1 MPSEASIENSVIR
14 NRASALGL
22 PDSLYIRR
30 CRMGPGFG
38 VADLVILPQ
47 RGKHKLVIV
56 EAKRASSADA
66 NIKVVGQL
74 LMYYAGALEFGLSGV
89 RSMRKYAV
97 ERHASARSHARSSLK
112 AISGGITPP
121 KAAWAS
127 LQKGRRLTP
136 GNVRLVVALDSKPGK
151 ALRYALT
158 ALGEHHGLDVEVV
171 SVMGRNDLRLWR
183 PGQGDE

>member
-1 MPSEASIENSVIR
+1 VPSEASIENSVIR
-14 NRASALGL
+14 HRASTLGL

-56 EAKRASSADA
+56 EAKQASSADA
-66 NIKVVGQL
+66 KIKLVGQL

-89 RSMRKYAV
+89 KSLRKYAV
-97 ERHASARSHARSSLK
+97 ERHVFARSHARSSLK

-121 KAAWAS
+121 EAAWAS
-127 LQKGRRLTP
+127 LRRGRRLTP
-136 GNVRLVVALDSKPGK
+136 GNVRLIAALDSEPGNVLRH
-151 ALRYALT
+151 ALA
-158 ALGEHHGLDVEVV
+158 ALGEHHGLDVDIV
-171 SVMGRNDLRLWR
+171 SVMGRDNLRLWR
-183 PGQGDE
+183 PGQSD

>member
-1 MPSEASIENSVIR
+1 MPGEASIENSVIR
-14 NRASALGL
+14 NRGAVLGL

-66 NIKVVGQL
+66 KIKVLGQL

-89 RSMRKYAV
+89 RLLRRYAV
-97 ERHASARSHARSSLK
+97 ERHAHARSHQRSSLK

-121 KAAWAS
+121 EAAWAA
-127 LQKGRRLTP
+127 LRRGRRLRPDNIRLIAAMDCEP
-136 GNVRLVVALDSKPGK
+136 GI
-151 ALRYALT
+151 ALRHALT
-158 ALGEHHGLDVEVV
+158 ALDQHHGLDVGVV
-171 SVMGRNDLRLWR
+171 SMMGRDDLKLWL
-183 PGQGDE
+183 PGKGQ